1 MRLTTRP
8 LSYATPQLRGNRL
21 ALVGAVLYFM
31 EWVVIVIAPSLPTDK
46 LGKDPASIVTAYADH
61 PSRTALLAG
70 WLSFVLLGRVLFVAG
85 LRDALRDSPR
95 ARVLLDWAFGA
106 MVVSV
111 AIEIVDYA
119 LVASGAWLAHAGASA
134 DSIVA
139 LDTIGTVVVFVIIAP
154 IGASVLAA
162 SLGLLASRLLPAWV
176 GWLGVVAG
184 SLLTAG
190 GIIAAAARGSTG
202 VFHDVGGVLGGPPVP
217 LFWIWLIV
225 TGVIV
230 WRAPR
235 DSR

>member
-1 MRLTTRP
+1 ML
-8 LSYATPQLRGNRL
+8 L
-21 ALVGAVLYFM
+21 GAVLYFM

-46 LGKDPASIVTAYADH
+46 LGKDPASIVAAYGDH

-85 LRDALRDSPR
+85 LRDALSDVPR
-95 ARVLLDWAFGA
+95 ARVLVDWAFGA

-139 LDTIGTVVVFVIIAP
+139 LDTVGTVVFLVVFAP
-154 IGASVLAA
+154 LGASVLAA
-162 SLGLLASRLLPAWV
+162 SLGLLASRLFPRLI

-190 GIIAAAARGSTG
+190 GIIAAAAQGSTG
-202 VFHDVGGVLGGPPVP
+202 SFHDIGGALRSLPVP
-217 LFWIWLIV
+217 LVWIWLIA

-235 DSR
+235 NSSRATTVEAALSE